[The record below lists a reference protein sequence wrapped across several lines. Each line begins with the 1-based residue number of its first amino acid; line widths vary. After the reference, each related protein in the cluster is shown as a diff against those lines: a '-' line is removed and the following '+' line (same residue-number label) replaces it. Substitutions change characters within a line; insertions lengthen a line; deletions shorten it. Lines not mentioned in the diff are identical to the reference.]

1 MYIWAYSIQAK
12 CGLVPMNNYGV
23 YEDHYKFYADM
34 GATAML
40 DQSFYMSGVPG
51 FEAMRAYTQAK
62 LQYSLDVSYADLEK
76 DFMKHYYG
84 EAEAKIY
91 DYYRALRAYFAHL
104 TATQGIGAYVMSDL
118 YLDQFWP
125 YEVLDRF
132 LEMLFDAEKSVE
144 GLKATDP
151 DRYETLLKRIRVEEI
166 FPLYMLFR
174 FYMNELSQKQKE
186 QYWNL
191 LNDACV
197 DFGVVSSM
205 EGSFDIATTLQTW
218 RTSIFGA

>member
-1 MYIWAYSIQAK
+1 
-12 CGLVPMNNYGV
+12 
-23 YEDHYKFYADM
+23 
-34 GATAML
+34 
-40 DQSFYMSGVPG
+40 
-51 FEAMRAYTQAK
+51 
-62 LQYSLDVSYADLEK
+62 
-76 DFMKHYYG
+76 
-84 EAEAKIY
+84 
-91 DYYRALRAYFAHL
+91 
-104 TATQGIGAYVMSDL
+104 
-118 YLDQFWP
+118 
-125 YEVLDRF
+125 
-132 LEMLFDAEKSVE
+132 MLFDAEKSVE

-186 QYWNL
+186 QYWDL